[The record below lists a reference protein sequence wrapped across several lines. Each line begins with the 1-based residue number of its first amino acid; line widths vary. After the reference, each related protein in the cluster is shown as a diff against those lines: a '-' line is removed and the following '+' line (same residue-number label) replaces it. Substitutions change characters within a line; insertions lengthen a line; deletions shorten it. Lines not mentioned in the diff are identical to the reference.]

1 MTNFDPKTV
10 REALWS
16 APRPR
21 GAFCQSGI
29 RQRVH
34 SGAGTRRTPQTTGMR
49 ALKNSAAFT
58 LAEVMIAATI
68 GSFIMAAI
76 VTTYIFSLKGFRAI
90 ENYQEIHSDGR
101 LAIDFFSRDM
111 RAAYD
116 ITSFSASN
124 IVVKIPT
131 AFSNQGTVTADK
143 TVTYAVSAGTLRRTD
158 TATGKTSVLA
168 NNINQL
174 TFALYDRVGSNTT
187 VLANA
192 KGVQVDIKLRKTV
205 MSQVQ
210 TEDYLS
216 GRIEMRN
223 KR

>member
-1 MTNFDPKTV
+1 MLQMHTLSTKHL
-10 REALWS
+10 RRL
-16 APRPR
+16 
-21 GAFCQSGI
+21 
-29 RQRVH
+29 RQM
-34 SGAGTRRTPQTTGMR
+34 AG
-49 ALKNSAAFT
+49 FT
-58 LAEVMIAATI
+58 LVEVMIAATI

-101 LAIDFFSRDM
+101 IAIDFFARDM

-116 ITSFSASN
+116 ITSYNSSN

-131 AFSNQGTVTADK
+131 AFSYQGIVTSDK
-143 TVTYAVSAGTLRRTD
+143 TVTYAVTGAKLYRTD
-158 TATGKTSVLA
+158 TGTGKTSLMA

-174 TFALYDRVGSNTT
+174 TFTLYDRVGSNTT
-187 VLANA
+187 LLTVA
-192 KGVQVDIKLRKTV
+192 KGVQVELKLRKTV

-223 KR
+223 KK